1 MFEKTPFHFFLMMFL
16 KKLTS
21 LIDAEHLFLDSI
33 CRYFQNLKKEG
44 IAPLN
49 PIPLLRTQSN
59 YNNNIY
65 IFLLIRYHEN
75 FFYTNKT
82 LLYFFFFLVF
92 VFNKN
97 FH

>member
-1 MFEKTPFHFFLMMFL
+1 MMFL

-33 CRYFQNLKKEG
+33 CRYFPNLKKEGIQNLKKEG

-82 LLYFFFFLVF
+82 LLYFFFFSICI
-92 VFNKN
+92 
-97 FH
+97 